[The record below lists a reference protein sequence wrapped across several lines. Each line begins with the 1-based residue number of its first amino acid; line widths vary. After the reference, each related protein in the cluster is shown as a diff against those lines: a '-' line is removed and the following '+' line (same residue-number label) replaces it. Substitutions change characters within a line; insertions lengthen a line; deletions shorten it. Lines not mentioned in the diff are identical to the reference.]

1 MLFKELF
8 IGNNQLFGVIFKE
21 RYPEIYAE
29 IFGDTKPDIFAL
41 VNFGNRTV
49 IDSFNE
55 ANCKDYTGAILDMF
69 VDTFKSQFEVF
80 TKKYDFLKPVLQSTS
95 TNRTVTVQE
104 SNTDGIT
111 KSEKA
116 FNDTGFNE
124 DSKEDK
130 SNAKDRTETESGTSE
145 RTGFNGN
152 VTQAMLDEYHARL
165 ISVREEI
172 IKSLVSYLTLSI
184 YGSKTDLFAD

>member
-8 IGNNQLFGVIFKE
+8 IGSNKLFGIIFKE

-29 IFGDTKPDIFAL
+29 IFGDTKPDTFAL
-41 VNFGNRTV
+41 VKFGNRTV
-49 IDSFNE
+49 LDSFTE
-55 ANCKDYTGAILDMF
+55 ANCKEYTGAILDMC

-80 TKKYDFLKPVLQSTS
+80 NKKYDFLKPVLQSTT

-111 KSEKA
+111 KSDKA

-152 VTQAMLDEYHARL
+152 VTHAMLDEYQARL
-165 ISVREEI
+165 INVREDI
-172 IKSLVSYLTLSI
+172 IKSLVDYLTLSV
-184 YGSKTDLFAD
+184 YNN

>member
-8 IGNNQLFGVIFKE
+8 INDNKLFGVIF
-21 RYPEIYAE
+21 RQSYPEIYDE
-29 IFGDTKPDIFAL
+29 IFGTSDPDTFAL
-41 VNFGNRTV
+41 VKFGNRTV
-49 IDSFNE
+49 LDSFNE
-55 ANCKDYTGAILDMF
+55 TNCKDYTGAILDMCA
-69 VDTFKSQFEVF
+69 DTFKSQFEVF

-111 KSEKA
+111 KSDKA

-130 SNAKDRTETESGTSE
+130 SNSKDRTETESGTSE

-152 VTQAMLDEYHARL
+152 VTQAIDRK
-165 ISVREEI
+165 SV
-172 IKSLVSYLTLSI
+172 V
-184 YGSKTDLFAD
+184 

>member
-8 IGNNQLFGVIFKE
+8 IGENQLFGVIFKQK
-21 RYPEIYAE
+21 YPEIYAE
-29 IFGDTKPDIFAL
+29 IFGETKPDTFAL
-41 VNFGNRTV
+41 VKFGNRT
-49 IDSFNE
+49 ILDSFTE
-55 ANCKDYTGAILDMF
+55 ANCKEFTGSILDMC

-95 TNRTVTVQE
+95 SDKTVTVSE

-111 KSEKA
+111 KSDKA
-116 FNDTGFNE
+116 FNDAGFND

-130 SNAKDRTETESGTSE
+130 TEAKNRTETETDMVE

-152 VTQAMLDEYHARL
+152 VTQAMLDEYRARL
-165 ISVREEI
+165 MNVREDI
-172 IKSLVSYLTLSI
+172 INTLVSYLTLSI
-184 YGSKTDLFAD
+184 YQ

>member
-8 IGNNQLFGVIFKE
+8 IGENQLFSVIFKE

-29 IFGDTKPDIFAL
+29 IFGETKPDTFAL
-41 VNFGNRTV
+41 VKFGNKTV
-49 IDSFNE
+49 LDSFTE
-55 ANCKDYTGAILDMF
+55 ANCKEFTGSVLDMC

-95 TNRTVTVQE
+95 SDKTVTVSE

-111 KSEKA
+111 KSDKA
-116 FNDTGFNE
+116 FNDDVFND

-130 SNAKDRTETESGTSE
+130 TEAKNRTETETNIVE
-145 RTGFNGN
+145 RVGFNGN
-152 VTQAMLDEYHARL
+152 VTQAMLDEYRARL
-165 ISVREEI
+165 MNVREDI
-172 IKSLVSYLTLSI
+172 INTLVNYLTLNI
-184 YGSKTDLFAD
+184 YQ

>member
-8 IGNNQLFGVIFKE
+8 IGENQLFGVIFKQ

-29 IFGDTKPDIFAL
+29 IFGETKPDAFAL
-41 VNFGNRTV
+41 VKFGNRTV
-49 IDSFNE
+49 LDSFTE
-55 ANCKDYTGAILDMF
+55 TTCKDFTGAVLDMC

-95 TNRTVTVQE
+95 SDKTVTVSE

-111 KSEKA
+111 KSDKA
-116 FNDTGFNE
+116 FNDDVFKD

-130 SNAKDRTETESGTSE
+130 TEAKNRTETETNIVE

-152 VTQAMLDEYHARL
+152 VTQAMLDEYRARL
-165 ISVREEI
+165 MNVREDI
-172 IKSLVSYLTLSI
+172 INTLVNYLTLSI
-184 YGSKTDLFAD
+184 YNN

>member
-8 IGNNQLFGVIFKE
+8 IGDNKLFGVIFKQ

-29 IFGDTKPDIFAL
+29 IFGDATNPDTFAL
-41 VNFGNRTV
+41 VKFGNRTV
-49 IDSFNE
+49 LDSFNE
-55 ANCKDYTGAILDMF
+55 TNCKDYTGAILDMC

-80 TKKYDFLKPVLQSTS
+80 NKKYDFLKPVLQSTS
-95 TNRTVTVQE
+95 TNKTVTVQE

-130 SNAKDRTETESGTSE
+130 SNAKNRTETESGTSE

-152 VTQAMLDEYHARL
+152 VTQAMLDEYRARL
-165 ISVREEI
+165 MNVREDI
-172 IKSLVSYLTLSI
+172 IKSLVDYLTLSI
-184 YGSKTDLFAD
+184 YNN

>member
-8 IGNNQLFGVIFKE
+8 IGENQLFGVIFKQ

-29 IFGDTKPDIFAL
+29 IFGETNPDTFAL
-41 VNFGNRTV
+41 VKFGNRTV
-49 IDSFNE
+49 LDSFTE
-55 ANCKDYTGAILDMF
+55 ANCKEFTCAVLDMC

-95 TNRTVTVQE
+95 SDKTVTVSE

-111 KSEKA
+111 KSDKA
-116 FNDTGFNE
+116 FNDDVFKD

-130 SNAKDRTETESGTSE
+130 TEAKNRTETETNIVE
-145 RTGFNGN
+145 RVGFNGN
-152 VTQAMLDEYHARL
+152 VTQAMLDEYRARL
-165 ISVREEI
+165 MNVREDI
-172 IKSLVSYLTLSI
+172 INTLVSYLTLSI
-184 YGSKTDLFAD
+184 YQ

>member
-8 IGNNQLFGVIFKE
+8 IGENQLFSVIFKE

-29 IFGDTKPDIFAL
+29 IFGETKPDAFAM
-41 VNFGNRTV
+41 VKFGNRT
-49 IDSFNE
+49 ILDSFTE
-55 ANCKDYTGAILDMF
+55 ANCKELTGAVLDMC

-95 TNRTVTVQE
+95 TDKTVTVSE
-104 SNTDGIT
+104 YNTDGIT
-111 KSEKA
+111 KSDKA
-116 FNDTGFNE
+116 FNDDGFKD

-130 SNAKDRTETESGTSE
+130 TEARNRTETEAYMVE

-152 VTQAMLDEYHARL
+152 VTQAMLDEYRARL
-165 ISVREEI
+165 LNVREDI
-172 IKSLVSYLTLSI
+172 INTLVSYLTLDI
-184 YGSKTDLFAD
+184 YQ

>member
-8 IGNNQLFGVIFKE
+8 IGENQLFGVIFKQ

-29 IFGDTKPDIFAL
+29 IFGETKPDDFAL
-41 VNFGNRTV
+41 VKYGNKTV
-49 IDSFNE
+49 LDSFTE
-55 ANCKDYTGAILDMF
+55 ANCKDFTGAVLDMC

-95 TNRTVTVQE
+95 SDKTVTVSE

-111 KSEKA
+111 KSDKA
-116 FNDTGFNE
+116 FNDDTFKD

-130 SNAKDRTETESGTSE
+130 TEDKNRTETETYIVE
-145 RTGFNGN
+145 RAGLNGN
-152 VTQAMLDEYHARL
+152 VTQAMLDEYRARL
-165 ISVREEI
+165 MNVREDI
-172 IKSLVSYLTLSI
+172 INTLVSYLTLSI
-184 YGSKTDLFAD
+184 YQ

>member
-8 IGNNQLFGVIFKE
+8 IGENKLFGVIFKQ

-29 IFGDTKPDIFAL
+29 IFGDTNPDTFAL
-41 VNFGNRTV
+41 VKFGNRTV
-49 IDSFNE
+49 LDSFTE
-55 ANCKDYTGAILDMF
+55 ANCKDFTAAVLDMC

-95 TNRTVTVQE
+95 SDKTVTVSE

-111 KSEKA
+111 KSNKA
-116 FNDTGFNE
+116 FNDDVFKD

-130 SNAKDRTETESGTSE
+130 TKDKNRTETETNIVE

-152 VTQAMLDEYHARL
+152 VTQAMLDEYRARL
-165 ISVREEI
+165 MNVREDI
-172 IKSLVSYLTLSI
+172 INTLVSYLTLSI
-184 YGSKTDLFAD
+184 YQ

>member
-8 IGNNQLFGVIFKE
+8 IGENQLFGVIFKK

-29 IFGDTKPDIFAL
+29 IFGDTNPDTFAS
-41 VNFGNRTV
+41 VKFGNRTV
-49 IDSFNE
+49 LDSFTE
-55 ANCKDYTGAILDMF
+55 SNCKDFTGAVLDMF

-95 TNRTVTVQE
+95 SDKTVTVSE

-111 KSEKA
+111 KSDKA
-116 FNDTGFNE
+116 FNDEGFKD

-130 SNAKDRTETESGTSE
+130 TEAKNRTETETNIVE
-145 RTGFNGN
+145 RAGFNGN
-152 VTQAMLDEYHARL
+152 VTQAMLDEYRARL
-165 ISVREEI
+165 MNVREDI
-172 IKSLVSYLTLSI
+172 INTLVSYLTLSI
-184 YGSKTDLFAD
+184 YQ

>member
-8 IGNNQLFGVIFKE
+8 IDDNKLFGVIFKQ

-29 IFGDTKPDIFAL
+29 IFGDTNPDTFAL
-41 VNFGNRTV
+41 VKFGNRTV
-49 IDSFNE
+49 LDSFTE
-55 ANCKDYTGAILDMF
+55 ANCKDFTGAVLDVC

-95 TNRTVTVQE
+95 TNKTITVQE

-116 FNDTGFNE
+116 FNDEGFNE

-130 SNAKDRTETESGTSE
+130 SNAKNRTETESGTSE
-145 RTGFNGN
+145 RTGFSGN
-152 VTQAMLDEYHARL
+152 VTQAMLDEYRARL
-165 ISVREEI
+165 INVREDI
-172 IKSLVSYLTLSI
+172 ISSLVSYLTLSI
-184 YGSKTDLFAD
+184 YNN

>member
-8 IGNNQLFGVIFKE
+8 IGNNQLFSVIFKE
-21 RYPEIYAE
+21 RYPEIYVE
-29 IFGDTKPDIFAL
+29 IFGETKPDTFAL
-41 VNFGNRTV
+41 VKFGNRTV
-49 IDSFNE
+49 LDSLTE
-55 ANCKDYTGAILDMF
+55 ANCKDITGAVLDMC

-95 TNRTVTVQE
+95 SDKTVTVSE

-111 KSEKA
+111 KSDKA
-116 FNDTGFNE
+116 FNDDGFND

-130 SNAKDRTETESGTSE
+130 TEAKNRTETEAYMIE

-152 VTQAMLDEYHARL
+152 VTQAMLDEYRARL
-165 ISVREEI
+165 MNVREDI
-172 IKSLVSYLTLSI
+172 INTLVNYLTLSI
-184 YGSKTDLFAD
+184 YQ

>member
-8 IGNNQLFGVIFKE
+8 IGENKLFGVIFKQ

-29 IFGDTKPDIFAL
+29 IFGDTNPDTFAW
-41 VNFGNRTV
+41 VKFGNRTV
-49 IDSFNE
+49 LDSFT
-55 ANCKDYTGAILDMF
+55 ADNCKDFTGAVLDMC

-80 TKKYDFLKPVLQSTS
+80 NKKYDFLKPVLQSTS
-95 TNRTVTVQE
+95 TDKTVTVQE
-104 SNTDGIT
+104 TNTDGIT
-111 KSEKA
+111 KSDKA
-116 FNDTGFNE
+116 FNDDGFND

-130 SNAKDRTETESGTSE
+130 SNDKKRTETESGTVE

-152 VTQAMLDEYHARL
+152 VTQAMLDEYRARL
-165 ISVREEI
+165 INVREDI

-184 YGSKTDLFAD
+184 YNN

>member
-8 IGNNQLFGVIFKE
+8 IDDNKLFGVIFKQ

-29 IFGDTKPDIFAL
+29 IFGDTNPDTFAL
-41 VNFGNRTV
+41 VKFGNRTV
-49 IDSFNE
+49 LDSFNE
-55 ANCKDYTGAILDMF
+55 TNCQEYTGAVLDMCA
-69 VDTFKSQFEVF
+69 DTFKNQFEVF

-95 TNRTVTVQE
+95 TNKTVTVQE

-111 KSEKA
+111 KSDKA
-116 FNDTGFNE
+116 FNDDGFKD

-130 SNAKDRTETESGTSE
+130 SNDKNRTETEKSTVE
-145 RTGFNGN
+145 RTGLNGN
-152 VTQAMLDEYHARL
+152 VTQAMLDEYRARL
-165 ISVREEI
+165 MNVREDI

-184 YGSKTDLFAD
+184 YNN

>member
-8 IGNNQLFGVIFKE
+8 IGKNQLFEVIFKQ

-29 IFGDTKPDIFAL
+29 IFGETKPDTFAL
-41 VNFGNRTV
+41 VKFGNRTV
-49 IDSFNE
+49 LDSFTE
-55 ANCKDYTGAILDMF
+55 DNCKDFTGAVLDMC

-95 TNRTVTVQE
+95 TDKTVTVSE

-111 KSEKA
+111 KSDKA
-116 FNDTGFNE
+116 FNDDVFND
-124 DSKEDK
+124 DSREDK
-130 SNAKDRTETESGTSE
+130 TNDKNRTETEAYIVE

-165 ISVREEI
+165 LNVREDI
-172 IKSLVSYLTLSI
+172 INNLVSYLTLSI
-184 YGSKTDLFAD
+184 YQ

>member
-8 IGNNQLFGVIFKE
+8 IGENQLFGVIFKQ

-29 IFGDTKPDIFAL
+29 IFGETNPDTFAL
-41 VNFGNRTV
+41 VKFGNRTV
-49 IDSFNE
+49 LDSFTE
-55 ANCKDYTGAILDMF
+55 ANCKDFTGAVLDMC

-95 TNRTVTVQE
+95 TDKTVTVSE

-111 KSEKA
+111 KSDQA
-116 FNDTGFNE
+116 FNDDVFKDE
-124 DSKEDK
+124 SREDK
-130 SNAKDRTETESGTSE
+130 TNDKNRTETESYIVE

-152 VTQAMLDEYHARL
+152 VTQAMLDEYRARL
-165 ISVREEI
+165 MNVREDI
-172 IKSLVSYLTLSI
+172 INTLVSYLTLSI
-184 YGSKTDLFAD
+184 YQ

>member
-8 IGNNQLFGVIFKE
+8 IDDNKLFGVIFKQ

-29 IFGDTKPDIFAL
+29 IFGDTNPDTFAL
-41 VNFGNRTV
+41 VKFGNRTV
-49 IDSFNE
+49 LDSFT
-55 ANCKDYTGAILDMF
+55 ADNCKDFTGAVLDMCA
-69 VDTFKSQFEVF
+69 DTFKNQFEVF

-95 TNRTVTVQE
+95 TDKTLTVQE
-104 SNTDGIT
+104 TNTAGIT
-111 KSEKA
+111 KSDKA
-116 FNDTGFNE
+116 FNDDGFKD

-130 SNAKDRTETESGTSE
+130 SNDKNRTETEKSTVE

-152 VTQAMLDEYHARL
+152 VTQAMLDEYRARL
-165 ISVREEI
+165 INVREDI

-184 YGSKTDLFAD
+184 YNN